1 MGTAKLLAEVGRMG
15 AHVPLFALSNQ
26 DAALRCSLLLV
37 SFAFFIA
44 IMYTHEMSTF
54 VTMLKLIPFPIQ
66 VHLFTYPLSFLCQI
80 ALVIV
85 SIEILSSPRP
95 THPQFPLF
103 LSEIILTR
111 LLSWH

>member
-54 VTMLKLIPFPIQ
+54 VTMLKVIVTSLSYPSAF
-66 VHLFTYPLSFLCQI
+66 VHLP
-80 ALVIV
+80 
-85 SIEILSSPRP
+85 SIISMPNCISD
-95 THPQFPLF
+95 
-103 LSEIILTR
+103 SE
-111 LLSWH
+111 H